1 MLPSLLCLA
10 LLMPASR
17 GLEVS
22 VRSEEVIVEEGDSL
36 ELLCQSQDQW
46 NVCEWTR
53 EQDRSVNSEC
63 VCVYINMCKCECS
76 VIVCIPKS

>member
-10 LLMPASR
+10 LLMPASM

-22 VRSEEVIVEEGDSL
+22 VRSEEVMVEEGDSL

-53 EQDRSVNSEC
+53 EQDRSVKSLC
-63 VCVYINMCKCECS
+63 VCLFMCLG
-76 VIVCIPKS
+76 VCM